1 VSVTLRHV
9 RHRVGGPARRPDYR
23 LRLTACGLRFL
34 PGGSPRDWAV
44 HEPATSR
51 CGACTRA

>member
-9 RHRVGGPARRPDYR
+9 RHRWLGARTPDPR
-23 LRLTACGLRFL
+23 ILLTACGLRFL

-51 CGACTRA
+51 CRECARA